1 MSVTGFDE
9 ACTSAMQI
17 IIRDEPLLQIPIVSP
32 PGLALLKLI
41 GWDDRARNLRPKDAK
56 DIAYL
61 LETYQQ
67 LGRVHERLY
76 DIDGL
81 MQSYDW
87 DIDLGSAHL
96 LGIDT
101 SEIATAR
108 TRQQVVEILNKNFA
122 ADKPNF
128 LAEEMCIQVEVE
140 YTDKLNRLQAFFNG
154 FRAGM

>member
-1 MSVTGFDE
+1 MDVTGFDE
-9 ACTSAMQI
+9 ACTSAMQVT
-17 IIRDEPLLQIPIVSP
+17 IREKPLLQIPIASP
-32 PGLALLKLI
+32 QGLVLLKLVS
-41 GWDDRARNLRPKDAK
+41 WADRNQNLRPKDAK

-67 LGRVHERLY
+67 VEQVQERLY

-101 SEIATAR
+101 SITERFAKEIR
-108 TRQQVVEILNKNFA
+108 L
-122 ADKPNF
+122 
-128 LAEEMCIQVEVE
+128 LAPD
-140 YTDKLNRLQAFFNG
+140 YRLQSA
-154 FRAGM
+154 